1 MQSLDT
7 ARKLANVIAVLTL
20 GLFAFTFIASD
31 EFSNTDQF
39 GCATL
44 ATEVCDTRDI
54 ETMSGLRGYTI
65 FRSNCMACHRLNQKL
80 IGPALSYSIQVRD
93 SVWLRKMIR
102 NANDLIKSGDTLAI
116 TVYNEYNQLPHT
128 SFEGF
133 SDEELNDLIDYLKQA
148 SEESMVID

>member
-1 MQSLDT
+1 MQSLDI
-7 ARKLANVIAVLTL
+7 ARKLANISAVLAF
-20 GLFAFTFIASD
+20 GLFTFTYIVSDAFNDA
-31 EFSNTDQF
+31 DQF
-39 GCATL
+39 GCGTVT
-44 ATEVCDTRDI
+44 TEVCGTRDLR
-54 ETMSGLRGYTI
+54 TFSDLRGYTI
-65 FRSNCMACHRLNQKL
+65 FRSNCWACHRLNQKL

-102 NANDLIKSGDTLAI
+102 NANDLITSGDTLAI
-116 TVYNEYNQLPHT
+116 AVYNEYNQLPHI